1 MKNKKL
7 AAVIISFL
15 IIVSLIGVLSSL
27 LGFRL
32 AKKNGAMVTE
42 PDRLVGF
49 LITTESLNLDVYKE
63 DSNNYQF
70 RLYATVNKVT
80 HTDEESGT
88 TNETNDYVFEGVDG
102 IYFFIFKQDGYI
114 HNAFKEGIF
123 DSSLNINVSD
133 IDNESI
139 SIEGTIYAL
148 PGKNSYFDINYVYQC
163 ADGRIYA
170 VPGTCFLIS
179 TDADLTVTQEEKITK
194 NADNSNQ
201 ESSFSGKLT
210 IKPRYSAESITIF
223 QMNNDNE
230 VLFREEYIPGSLPE
244 MLMPTKDVDYLIV
257 ETNFSEADGNIRTE
271 RSIISNGEESLLT
284 IYYPENNKWAMAQ
297 LTVLEWAE

>member
-7 AAVIISFL
+7 VEMIISFL
-15 IIVSLIGVLSSL
+15 VIVSLIGVMSSL

-49 LITTESLNLDVYKE
+49 LISTESLNLDIFSD
-63 DSNNYQF
+63 DSNNYQY

-80 HTDEESGT
+80 HTNEETGT
-88 TNETNDYVFEGVDG
+88 TNETNDYVFEGVDSVG
-102 IYFFIFKQDGYI
+102 FFIFKQDGYTR
-114 HNAFKEGIF
+114 NAFDEGIF
-123 DSSLNINVSD
+123 DTSLNINASD
-133 IDNESI
+133 NGNESI

-148 PGKNSYFDINYVYQC
+148 PGNNIIICINNVYQC

-170 VPGTCFLIS
+170 VPGTSFSFPSEGGLS
-179 TDADLTVTQEEKITK
+179 VTQEEMFSKSDDSTHQ
-194 NADNSNQ
+194 D
-201 ESSFSGKLT
+201 SSFSGTLN
-210 IKPRYSAESITIF
+210 IKPQYPAESITIF
-223 QMNNDNE
+223 QMNSSNE
-230 VLFREEYIPGSLPE
+230 VLFREEYLPGSLPE

-257 ETNFSEADGNIRTE
+257 ETNYSEADGNIRTE
-271 RSIISNGEESLLT
+271 RSIISNSEESLLT

-297 LTVLEWAE
+297 LTVLEWTE